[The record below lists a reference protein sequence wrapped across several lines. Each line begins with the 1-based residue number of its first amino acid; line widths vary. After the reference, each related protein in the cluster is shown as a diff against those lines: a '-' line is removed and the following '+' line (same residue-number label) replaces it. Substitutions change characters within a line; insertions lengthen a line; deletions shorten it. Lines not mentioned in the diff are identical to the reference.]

1 MRKKAISHG
10 LIVVLTRVQWVG
22 GFKEV
27 QQLKGALK
35 DPNSFHSSV
44 PVILYVLAFHSD
56 ICQLKSKV
64 G

>member
-1 MRKKAISHG
+1 MRQKAISHG
-10 LIVVLTRVQWVG
+10 LIVGLTRAQWVG